1 MATER
6 FVRLKPHV
14 NVGTIG
20 HVAHGKTTLTAAIS
34 KTLSLRGLA
43 EFYPLEQIDNLPEER
58 EQRQSVAVSY
68 IEYESDQRHY
78 AHIDCPGHSDYI
90 KNMITGAA
98 QMDGAILV
106 VSAVDGIKPQTRE
119 HILLAQQLEIPSI
132 VIFLNKVEMVEDEE
146 LLELIEL
153 DLREALEEHGFPG
166 DEIPLIRGSA
176 LAALNCRNNN
186 PGDEAYLPILELVRT
201 IDEYIPQPVRHKS
214 KSFLMPVGDV
224 FSIEGR
230 GTVVSGRVAQGV
242 LNPES
247 EIEIVGFGE
256 QVRRAV
262 VVSMET
268 FHKRLDQVEAGDYA
282 ALWLRGVAASEVR
295 RGQVL
300 AVPGSIRPHGL
311 FESEVYFLRQDES
324 GRQEPFLSGHRAQF
338 YIRTMDV
345 SGQMWL
351 PKGVEWV
358 MPGEHVILRVELAVP
373 VALEEGS
380 RFAIR
385 EGGLTVGAGVIKR
398 ILS

>member
-1 MATER
+1 MER

-43 EFYPLEQIDNLPEER
+43 EFCPLEQIDNLPEER
-58 EQRQSVAVSY
+58 ERRQSVAVSH

-78 AHIDCPGHSDYI
+78 AHADCPGHSNYI
-90 KNMITGAA
+90 KNMIAGAA
-98 QMDGAILV
+98 RLDGAILV
-106 VSAVDGIKPQTRE
+106 VSAADGIKPQMRE
-119 HILLAQQLEIPSI
+119 HVLLAQQLEIPSI
-132 VIFLNKVEMVEDEE
+132 VIFLNKVDMVEDEE
-146 LLELIEL
+146 LLELVEL
-153 DLREALEEHGFPG
+153 DLRDVLEEHGFPG

-176 LAALNCRNNN
+176 LAALSCQNNN
-186 PGDEAYLPILELVRT
+186 PADEVYLPIFELVRT
-201 IDEYIPQPVRHKS
+201 IDEYIPQPVRHLDKN
-214 KSFLMPVGDV
+214 FLMPVENV

-230 GTVVSGRVAQGV
+230 GTVALGRVAQGV
-242 LNPES
+242 LNPGS
-247 EIEIVGFGE
+247 EVEIVGFAE
-256 QVRRAV
+256 QAQRAM

-268 FHKRLDQVEAGDYA
+268 FHKRLERVEAGDYA
-282 ALWLRGVAASEVR
+282 ALWLHGAAFGDVR

-300 AVPGSIRPHGL
+300 AAPGSIRSHRL
-311 FESEVYFLRQDES
+311 FESEVYFLRQDEG
-324 GRQEPFLSGHRAQF
+324 GRQEPFLSGHFAQF
-338 YIRTMDV
+338 YIRTVDV
-345 SGQMWL
+345 RGQIWL
-351 PKGVEWV
+351 PKNVEWV
-358 MPGEHVILRVELAVP
+358 MPGEHVILQVELILP